1 MGDVLSFRGRTVG
14 RVDPMRIVEAAAER
28 GFQELILIGVDKDGE
43 PYLAT
48 STGDAAKVLW
58 YLESAKRIWMDQ

>member
-1 MGDVLSFRGRTVG
+1 MGDVIQLKRMTIG
-14 RVDPMRIVEAAAER
+14 RVDPLRICEAAQER
-28 GFQELILIGVDKDGE
+28 GFEEIILIGVDKDGE

-58 YLESAKRIWMDQ
+58 YLENAKRVWLDQ